1 MRMLRR
7 IVVLAVGFMLPATA
21 LAAPGDY
28 LLLHGAVVDHGT
40 ALIVLKGDNGRNYY
54 VTTGPSEQSA
64 VAVLRAGEMVS
75 VRGVEGA
82 YPNELKA
89 DGLDPD
95 SARRAWRAPTT
106 ALAAATMSYK
116 EWRLPAADRYEAYNT
131 GSGAYT
137 LVDMASLPGR
147 LDAGE
152 LIYDR
157 TREQW
162 VQHPSV
168 GGRNKAFLEG
178 GAVETGGMLVHGEW
192 RLPRGNRYETYS
204 AASSSYQVVE
214 TSSVPARLDRGELI
228 YDRTAA
234 KWVQHPSLAGA
245 STYKSGRLQG
255 RVQSIEGATLTV
267 LGDDGKPVPIDAS
280 KLKPELVRGLRF
292 GQPLEA
298 SGLYDAKRTRFTA
311 SEIEPGK

>member
-1 MRMLRR
+1 MSRYWML
-7 IVVLAVGFMLPATA
+7 LALGLVIPSPA

-28 LLLHGAVVDHGT
+28 LLLHGTVADKGATTVVVKSDG
-40 ALIVLKGDNGRNYY
+40 GRSYY
-54 VTTGPSEQSA
+54 VTADASA
-64 VAVLRAGEMVS
+64 VSSLRAGEMVA

-95 SARRAWRAPTT
+95 SAKRSWRAPSS
-106 ALAAATMSYK
+106 AAAAAAMTLSYK
-116 EWRLPAADRYEAYNT
+116 DWRLPASDRYESYNT

-137 LVDMASLPGR
+137 QVEASTLPNR

-157 TREQW
+157 TRELW

-178 GAVETGGMLVHGEW
+178 GTVDTGGMITHGDW
-192 RLPRGNRYETYS
+192 RLPRGNRYEVYDS
-204 AASSSYQVVE
+204 GSSSYHVVD
-214 TSSVPARLDRGELI
+214 TASVPGRLDKGELI

-234 KWVQHPSLAGA
+234 KWVQHPSLGGA
-245 STYKSGRLQG
+245 STYKSGRLVG
-255 RVQSIEGATLTV
+255 RVHSIEGTTLTV
-267 LGDDGKPVPIDAS
+267 LGDDGKPVPVDTS
-280 KLKPELVRGLRF
+280 KLKPEVVRGLRY
-292 GQPLEA
+292 GQPVEA
-298 SGLYDAKRTRFTA
+298 SGLFDAKRTKFGATDVEA
-311 SEIEPGK
+311 GK